1 MFFIFEKPEKRKMT
15 LFGYEFIRTSK
26 NEKNFVHMTNAL
38 GQYKWVN
45 DFKSQN
51 TFTKCINVKAIIFW

>member
-1 MFFIFEKPEKRKMT
+1 
-15 LFGYEFIRTSK
+15 
-26 NEKNFVHMTNAL
+26 MTNAL